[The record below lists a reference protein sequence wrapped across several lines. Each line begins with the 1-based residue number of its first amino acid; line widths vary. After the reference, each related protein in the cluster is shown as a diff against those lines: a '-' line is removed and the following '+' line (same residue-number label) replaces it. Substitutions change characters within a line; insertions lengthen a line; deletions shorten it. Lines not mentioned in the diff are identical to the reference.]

1 MTRRCFRFPLYGL
14 VSLLA
19 MPAALAQSPPL
30 IVVDDHG
37 GASALP
43 YYEALDLQPRRDQA
57 PPRIEVPRAPSGRSA
72 EAAMLPV
79 RSPTLSPGDVSR
91 RVIQAPGLKPLF
103 LIGDDDR
110 SRAWLQQRAAI
121 LRDLGAVGIVVN
133 VESAAAL
140 DALRRAAAGLTLVP
154 APGDDLARRLDLRH
168 YPVLVTS
175 TGIEQ

>member
-1 MTRRCFRFPLYGL
+1 MTRRCSRFSLSGL
-14 VSLLA
+14 VTALV

-30 IVVDDHG
+30 VVVDDHG

-43 YYEALDLQPRRDQA
+43 YYEALDLQPHRDQA
-57 PPRIEVPRAPSGRSA
+57 PPRIEVPRAPPGRSG

-79 RSPTLSPGDVSR
+79 RSPMLSPGDVSR
-91 RVIQAPGLKPLF
+91 RVIHAPGLKPLF

-110 SRAWLQQRAAI
+110 SRAWLQQRATI

-133 VESAAAL
+133 VESAGAL

-154 APGDDLARRLDLRH
+154 APGDDLARRLGLRH
-168 YPVLVTS
+168 YPVLVTP